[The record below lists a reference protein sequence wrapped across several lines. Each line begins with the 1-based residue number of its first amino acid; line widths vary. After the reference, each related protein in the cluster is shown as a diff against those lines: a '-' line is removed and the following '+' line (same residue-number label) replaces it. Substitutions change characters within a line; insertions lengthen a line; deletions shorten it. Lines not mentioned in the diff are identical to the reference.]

1 MVKDLVASSPFIN
14 LEFIEAGEILNESNL
29 EKLFDYYKID
39 SGAVSFN
46 LNRDFVDYRIT
57 PFFSEEQISELNIN
71 HFDLDS
77 LSYFQ
82 VSEFLNFHSFSSIKI
97 EKSDIA
103 VYLQLPDNYDSYLK
117 NLSKKNRHEL
127 KRKKRIFEEKFDDFS
142 YEQSKDEIIFDE
154 FITLH
159 RNSIGE
165 KGDYMTEDI
174 EKFYKALFEENKWE
188 IHYLKHKDS
197 MIAGAFVYESEKVQY
212 LYNSCRDHNL
222 DEFNTG
228 TYLNDQ
234 LLQNSIKKSKQY
246 FDFLK
251 GEEKYKFNFGGEA
264 HQLYDLKIKV

>member
-14 LEFIEAGEILNESNL
+14 LEFIEAGEIFNVSNV

-57 PFFSEEQISELNIN
+57 PFFSKDQISELNIN

-82 VSEFLNFHSFSSIKI
+82 VSEFLNHHTFSSIKI

-127 KRKKRIFEEKFDDFS
+127 KRKKGYLRISLRIFLMNNQKMKLFLMNS
-142 YEQSKDEIIFDE
+142 LHCIEIQ
-154 FITLH
+154 LV
-159 RNSIGE
+159 
-165 KGDYMTEDI
+165 K
-174 EKFYKALFEENKWE
+174 
-188 IHYLKHKDS
+188 
-197 MIAGAFVYESEKVQY
+197 KV
-212 LYNSCRDHNL
+212 N
-222 DEFNTG
+222 
-228 TYLNDQ
+228 
-234 LLQNSIKKSKQY
+234 I
-246 FDFLK
+246 
-251 GEEKYKFNFGGEA
+251 
-264 HQLYDLKIKV
+264 

>member
-14 LEFIEAGEILNESNL
+14 LEFIEAGKILNESNV

-82 VSEFLNFHSFSSIKI
+82 VSEFLNHHSFSSIKI

-127 KRKKRIFEEKFDDFS
+127 KRKKRS
-142 YEQSKDEIIFDE
+142 
-154 FITLH
+154 
-159 RNSIGE
+159 N
-165 KGDYMTEDI
+165 
-174 EKFYKALFEENKWE
+174 
-188 IHYLKHKDS
+188 
-197 MIAGAFVYESEKVQY
+197 
-212 LYNSCRDHNL
+212 
-222 DEFNTG
+222 
-228 TYLNDQ
+228 
-234 LLQNSIKKSKQY
+234 
-246 FDFLK
+246 
-251 GEEKYKFNFGGEA
+251 
-264 HQLYDLKIKV
+264 